1 MISPHKLSAT
11 RVIANFRLPIVDL
24 TWKTEGLLNRQLEIG
39 NRQYLDGR

>member
-1 MISPHKLSAT
+1 
-11 RVIANFRLPIVDL
+11 LPIADV